1 MLPDISGTFRVV
13 RDARTGTYDNGDQWA
28 TARVMASRSVRN
40 RDTGQWEKKETYF
53 ATLRPPQHLVDDVAA
68 LRDGDEVFVTG
79 GEFTDEF
86 TGRDGQRRSTAAIKV
101 RQVRLLQR
109 RSGGGSPAGASGWA
123 GQGEAAHGTDSG
135 DFGGGFG
142 GHDEAP
148 F

>member
-1 MLPDISGTFRVV
+1 MLPHISGDFRVV
-13 RDARTGTYDNGDQWA
+13 RDARAGTYDDGEAWA
-28 TARVMASRSVRN
+28 TARVMASRSVMN
-40 RDTGQWEKKETYF
+40 RDTGQWEKKDTYF
-53 ATLRPPQHLVDDVAA
+53 GSLRPRGHNVEIVAA
-68 LRDGDEVFVTG
+68 LRDGDEIFVR
-79 GEFTDEF
+79 GEECTEEF
-86 TGRDGQRRSTAAIKV
+86 TGRDGQRRSTQVIRV
-101 RQVRLLQR
+101 QQVRVLQP